1 MDGRARRATASFS
14 LPLRGHD
21 AGVRMSAT
29 GRNDKDVDI
38 DLARLVLA
46 IWERRGKIVA
56 VTLIAGGIAFAASS
70 AMSPVYRSEARVLIE
85 TRAAS
90 FGNADPNGA
99 GAQQVLDDL
108 NISSQTQLLQSVDL
122 IKQVARNMK
131 LYELPEFDPDA
142 SPSLLSRLLIL
153 AGMKKNPLEVA
164 PEERVISAFREK
176 LQVYRAETSRVI
188 AVEFSSKDPVLAAAI
203 PNEILKVYQ
212 SLQTDAKLDANSEAA
227 RWLEPE
233 IASLRE
239 KVREAD
245 KKVADYRASADLLT
259 VGEGTNFATR
269 QLGDISSEL
278 ARVRGER
285 ANAEARAE
293 NVRNAL
299 SSGRPTDT
307 LPDIIASQMIQRLKE
322 TESGIQSQISDLST
336 TMLDGHPRIKALRAQ
351 LGGIRSQIETETR
364 KVLASLENEANVSRL
379 RERQLVQQLNTLKA
393 DGARAGEDSVGLNDL
408 ERDATAQRQ
417 LLETYLARYR
427 EATSRTASTD
437 SSPADARVIS
447 AAIEPR
453 EPYFPKVG
461 PIVIVV
467 SLVTFL
473 LSCVVVMLIEL
484 FTGRALRPVGASRQ
498 EELETKDTVVEA
510 VAVPVTV
517 VEVPADRMQV
527 ASDEA
532 LAAEMEETLD
542 LTEAPETAEMVE
554 AVEADEVAAE
564 EAEEAAQ
571 SGVETFSIEMVAE
584 YLAMKGVGP
593 VATVVSPAGDA
604 GSTATVMLARA
615 VSESGRTV
623 VLVDMTASA
632 CPTRLMAPSSNLPGI
647 TDLLAGEVNFAET
660 IHNDRLSSAH
670 IVPQGKTPAH
680 EAMRVIDR
688 LTMVVSALA
697 DVYDTVLIE
706 CGAVDVVRAAGILKN
721 LSTDIIV
728 SAPQPDE
735 EVLSGVMQ
743 TLADDGHSRVLIM
756 SGMNSQRQPQDG
768 SRTAA

>member
-1 MDGRARRATASFS
+1 
-14 LPLRGHD
+14 
-21 AGVRMSAT
+21 MSAT

-46 IWERRGKIVA
+46 IWERRGKIAA
-56 VTLIAGGIAFAASS
+56 VTLIAGGVAFAASS
-70 AMSPVYRSEARVLIE
+70 VMSPVYRSEARVLIE

-90 FGNADPNGA
+90 FGNADPNGT
-99 GAQQVLDDL
+99 GSQQVLDDL

-131 LYELPEFDPDA
+131 LYELPEFDPGA
-142 SPSLLSRLLIL
+142 SPSMVSRLLVMI
-153 AGMKKNPLEVA
+153 GMKKNPLEVA

-245 KKVADYRASADLLT
+245 KKVADYRASSDLLT
-259 VGEGTNFATR
+259 VGENTTFATR
-269 QLGDISSEL
+269 QLGDISTEL
-278 ARVRGER
+278 ARVRGEK

-299 SSGRPTDT
+299 SSGRPSDT
-307 LPDIIASQMIQRLKE
+307 LPDIIGSQMIQRLKE

-427 EATSRTASTD
+427 EATSRTTSTD

-467 SLVTFL
+467 SLVALL

-498 EELETKDTVVEA
+498 EELETEATVVEA
-510 VAVPVTV
+510 VAVPVAV

-532 LAAEMEETLD
+532 LTAEMEETLD
-542 LTEAPETAEMVE
+542 LTETLETSD
-554 AVEADEVAAE
+554 ADEMNVDDAE
-564 EAEEAAQ
+564 GTEQ
-571 SGVETFSIEMVAE
+571 SGLETFSIEMVAE

-615 VSESGRTV
+615 VSESGKTV

-735 EVLSGVMQ
+735 ESLTGVMQ

-756 SGMNSQRQPQDG
+756 SGMSSQRHPQDS

>member
-1 MDGRARRATASFS
+1 MDGRARRAAVSSS

-46 IWERRGKIVA
+46 IWERRGKIAA
-56 VTLIAGGIAFAASS
+56 VTLIAGGVAFAASS
-70 AMSPVYRSEARVLIE
+70 VMSPVYRSEARVLIE

-90 FGNADPNGA
+90 FGNADPNGT
-99 GAQQVLDDL
+99 GSQQVLDDL

-131 LYELPEFDPDA
+131 LYELPEFDPGA
-142 SPSLLSRLLIL
+142 SPSMVSRLLVMI
-153 AGMKKNPLEVA
+153 GMKKNPLEVA

-245 KKVADYRASADLLT
+245 KKVADYRASSDLLT
-259 VGEGTNFATR
+259 VGENTTFATR
-269 QLGDISSEL
+269 QLGDISTEL
-278 ARVRGER
+278 ARVRGEK

-307 LPDIIASQMIQRLKE
+307 LPDIIGSQMIQRLKE

-427 EATSRTASTD
+427 EATSRTTSTD

-467 SLVTFL
+467 SLVALL

-498 EELETKDTVVEA
+498 EELETEATVVEA

-542 LTEAPETAEMVE
+542 LTETPETLE
-554 AVEADEVAAE
+554 ALEANEVDNDAVE
-564 EAEEAAQ
+564 EAER
-571 SGVETFSIEMVAE
+571 SSLETFSIEMVAE

-735 EVLSGVMQ
+735 ESLTGVMQ

-756 SGMNSQRQPQDG
+756 SGMSSQRHPRDS

>member
-1 MDGRARRATASFS
+1 
-14 LPLRGHD
+14 
-21 AGVRMSAT
+21 MSAT

-38 DLARLVLA
+38 DLARLVQA
-46 IWERRGKIVA
+46 IWERRAKIA
-56 VTLIAGGIAFAASS
+56 AATLIAGGLAFAASS
-70 AMSPVYRSEARVLIE
+70 AMSPVYKGEARVLIE
-85 TRAAS
+85 TRTAS
-90 FGNADPNGA
+90 FANSEQAGA
-99 GAQQVLDDL
+99 GSEQILDEL

-131 LYELPEFDPDA
+131 LYELKEFDPEA
-142 SPSLLSRLLIL
+142 SPSLVSRLLIMV
-153 AGMKKNPLEVA
+153 GVKKNPLEVA
-164 PEERVISAFREK
+164 PEERVISTFREK

-188 AVEFSSKDPVLAAAI
+188 AVEFSSKDPILASAI
-203 PNEILKVYQ
+203 PNEILKTYLSMQ
-212 SLQTDAKLDANSEAA
+212 SGAKLDANSEAV

-239 KVREAD
+239 RVREAD
-245 KKVADYRASADLLT
+245 KKVADYRASADLLN

-269 QLGDISSEL
+269 QLGDISTEL
-278 ARVRGER
+278 ARVRAEK

-307 LPDIIASQMIQRLKE
+307 LQDIIASQMIQRLKE

-351 LGGIRSQIETETR
+351 LGGIRSQIEAETR

-393 DGARAGEDSVGLNDL
+393 DGARAGEDTVDLNDL

-417 LLETYLARYR
+417 LLEAYLARYR
-427 EATSRTASTD
+427 EATSRTASSD

-447 AAIEPR
+447 AAVEPR
-453 EPYFPKVG
+453 QPYFPKVG
-461 PIVIVV
+461 PITIVV

-473 LSCVVVMLIEL
+473 LSCVVVMLVEL
-484 FTGRALRPVGASRQ
+484 FTGRALKPVGVSRV
-498 EELETKDTVVEA
+498 EEAETKEIVGEPTVAPLA
-510 VAVPVTV
+510 VT
-517 VEVPADRMQV
+517 EVPADRMQV
-527 ASDEA
+527 HADET
-532 LAAEMEETLD
+532 LAAEMEETLVLD
-542 LTEAPETAEMVE
+542 EAPE
-554 AVEADEVAAE
+554 ADEPE
-564 EAEEAAQ
+564 IGDEQ
-571 SGVETFSIEMVAE
+571 TSGIETFSIEMVAE

-593 VATVVSPAGDA
+593 VATVVSPVGDA

-615 VSESGRTV
+615 VSETGHTV
-623 VLVDMTASA
+623 VVVDMTASA
-632 CPTRLMAPSSNLPGI
+632 CPTRLMAPSANLPGI

-680 EAMRVIDR
+680 EAMRVVDR

-706 CGAVDVVRAAGILKN
+706 CGAVDVARAAAILKN

-735 EVLSGVMQ
+735 KAMSEIMQ

-756 SGMNSQRQPQDG
+756 SGMNSQRQPHHG

>member
-1 MDGRARRATASFS
+1 
-14 LPLRGHD
+14 
-21 AGVRMSAT
+21 MSAT

-46 IWERRGKIVA
+46 IWERRGKIAA
-56 VTLIAGGIAFAASS
+56 VTLIAGGVAFAASS
-70 AMSPVYRSEARVLIE
+70 VMSPVYRSEARVLIE

-90 FGNADPNGA
+90 FGNADPNGT
-99 GAQQVLDDL
+99 GSQQVLDDL

-131 LYELPEFDPDA
+131 LYELPEFDPGA
-142 SPSLLSRLLIL
+142 SPSMVSRLLVMI
-153 AGMKKNPLEVA
+153 GMKKNPLEVA

-245 KKVADYRASADLLT
+245 KKVADYRASSDLLT
-259 VGEGTNFATR
+259 VGENTTFATR
-269 QLGDISSEL
+269 QLGDISTEL
-278 ARVRGER
+278 ARVRGEK

-307 LPDIIASQMIQRLKE
+307 LPDIIGSQMIQRLKE

-336 TMLDGHPRIKALRAQ
+336 SMLDGHPRIKALRAQ

-484 FTGRALRPVGASRQ
+484 FTGRALRPVGVSRQ
-498 EELETKDTVVEA
+498 EELEAEATVVEA

-542 LTEAPETAEMVE
+542 LTETPETLEVVE
-554 AVEADEVAAE
+554 SNEVDNDAAE
-564 EAEEAAQ
+564 EAEQ
-571 SGVETFSIEMVAE
+571 SGLETFSIEMVAE

-735 EVLSGVMQ
+735 ESLSGVMQ

-756 SGMNSQRQPQDG
+756 SGMNSQRHPQDN

>member
-1 MDGRARRATASFS
+1 
-14 LPLRGHD
+14 
-21 AGVRMSAT
+21 MSAT

-46 IWERRGKIVA
+46 IWERRGKIAA
-56 VTLIAGGIAFAASS
+56 VTLIAGGVAFAASS
-70 AMSPVYRSEARVLIE
+70 VMSPVYRSEARVLIE

-90 FGNADPNGA
+90 FGNADPNGT
-99 GAQQVLDDL
+99 GSQQVLDDL

-131 LYELPEFDPDA
+131 LYELPEFDPGA
-142 SPSLLSRLLIL
+142 SPSMVSRLLVMI
-153 AGMKKNPLEVA
+153 GMKKNPLEVA

-245 KKVADYRASADLLT
+245 KKVADYRASSDLLT
-259 VGEGTNFATR
+259 VGENTTFATR
-269 QLGDISSEL
+269 QLGDISTEL
-278 ARVRGER
+278 ARVRGEK

-307 LPDIIASQMIQRLKE
+307 LPDIIGSQMIQRLKE

-427 EATSRTASTD
+427 EATSRTTSTD

-467 SLVTFL
+467 SLVALL

-498 EELETKDTVVEA
+498 EELETEATVVEA
-510 VAVPVTV
+510 VAVPVAV

-532 LAAEMEETLD
+532 LTAEMEETLD
-542 LTEAPETAEMVE
+542 LTETLETSD
-554 AVEADEVAAE
+554 ADEMNVDDAE
-564 EAEEAAQ
+564 GTEQ
-571 SGVETFSIEMVAE
+571 SGLETFSIEMVAE

-615 VSESGRTV
+615 VSESGKTV

-735 EVLSGVMQ
+735 ESLTGVMQ

-756 SGMNSQRQPQDG
+756 SGMSSQRHPRDS

>member
-1 MDGRARRATASFS
+1 
-14 LPLRGHD
+14 
-21 AGVRMSAT
+21 MSAT

-46 IWERRGKIVA
+46 IWERRGKIA
-56 VTLIAGGIAFAASS
+56 AATLIAGGLAFAASS
-70 AMSPVYRSEARVLIE
+70 AMSPVYRGEARVLIE
-85 TRAAS
+85 TRTAS

-99 GAQQVLDDL
+99 SSQQVLDDL
-108 NISSQTQLLQSVDL
+108 NIVSQTQLLQSVDL

-131 LYELPEFDPDA
+131 LYELTEFDPDA

-164 PEERVISAFREK
+164 PEERVISTFREK

-188 AVEFSSKDPVLAAAI
+188 AVEFSSKDPVLASAI
-203 PNEILKVYQ
+203 PNEILKVYLSQQ
-212 SLQTDAKLDANSEAA
+212 SGAKLDANSEAA

-233 IASLRE
+233 IARLRE
-239 KVREAD
+239 KVRVAD

-379 RERQLVQQLNTLKA
+379 RERQIVQQLNTLKA
-393 DGARAGEDSVGLNDL
+393 DGARAGEDSVDLNDL

-427 EATSRTASTD
+427 EATSRTASMD

-447 AAIEPR
+447 AAVEPR
-453 EPYFPKVG
+453 QPYFPKVG
-461 PIVIVV
+461 PIVVVV

-473 LSCVVVMLIEL
+473 LSCVVVMLVEL
-484 FTGRALRPVGASRQ
+484 FTGRALRPVGASRD
-498 EELETKDTVVEA
+498 EELEAQETTIEPVVTPVAATQVVATPVAPVEEVSAEHMAVEA
-510 VAVPVTV
+510 
-517 VEVPADRMQV
+517 
-527 ASDEA
+527 DEA
-532 LAAEMEETLD
+532 LATEMEETLV
-542 LTEAPETAEMVE
+542 L
-554 AVEADEVAAE
+554 DEPKTDDD
-564 EAEEAAQ
+564 AQ
-571 SGVETFSIEMVAE
+571 GEDDEPAGLETFSIEMVAE

-615 VSESGRTV
+615 VSEGGRTV
-623 VLVDMTASA
+623 VIVDMTASA
-632 CPTRLMAPSSNLPGI
+632 CPTRLMAPSVNLPGI

-728 SAPQPDE
+728 SAPDPDE
-735 EVLSGVMQ
+735 KVLSEVMQ
-743 TLADDGHSRVLIM
+743 TLADDGHSRVLVM
-756 SGMNSQRQPQDG
+756 SGMNSQRQQQG
-768 SRTAA
+768 NRTAA

>member
-1 MDGRARRATASFS
+1 
-14 LPLRGHD
+14 
-21 AGVRMSAT
+21 
-29 GRNDKDVDI
+29 
-38 DLARLVLA
+38 
-46 IWERRGKIVA
+46 
-56 VTLIAGGIAFAASS
+56 
-70 AMSPVYRSEARVLIE
+70 
-85 TRAAS
+85 
-90 FGNADPNGA
+90 
-99 GAQQVLDDL
+99 
-108 NISSQTQLLQSVDL
+108 
-122 IKQVARNMK
+122 
-131 LYELPEFDPDA
+131 
-142 SPSLLSRLLIL
+142 
-153 AGMKKNPLEVA
+153 
-164 PEERVISAFREK
+164 
-176 LQVYRAETSRVI
+176 
-188 AVEFSSKDPVLAAAI
+188 
-203 PNEILKVYQ
+203 
-212 SLQTDAKLDANSEAA
+212 
-227 RWLEPE
+227 
-233 IASLRE
+233 
-239 KVREAD
+239 
-245 KKVADYRASADLLT
+245 LLT
-259 VGEGTNFATR
+259 VGENTTFATR
-269 QLGDISSEL
+269 QLGDISTEL
-278 ARVRGER
+278 ARVRGEK

-299 SSGRPTDT
+299 SSGRPSDT
-307 LPDIIASQMIQRLKE
+307 LPDIIGSQMIQRLKE

-498 EELETKDTVVEA
+498 EELETEATVVEA

-527 ASDEA
+527 ASDES

-542 LTEAPETAEMVE
+542 LTETPETLE
-554 AVEADEVAAE
+554 ALEANEVDNDAVE
-564 EAEEAAQ
+564 EAEQ
-571 SGVETFSIEMVAE
+571 SGLETFSIEMVAE

-735 EVLSGVMQ
+735 ESLTGVMQ

-756 SGMNSQRQPQDG
+756 SGMSSQRHPRDS

>member
-1 MDGRARRATASFS
+1 
-14 LPLRGHD
+14 
-21 AGVRMSAT
+21 MSAT

-38 DLARLVLA
+38 DLARLVQA
-46 IWERRGKIVA
+46 IWERRGKIA
-56 VTLIAGGIAFAASS
+56 AATLIAGGLAFAASS
-70 AMSPVYRSEARVLIE
+70 AMSPVYRGEARVLIE
-85 TRAAS
+85 TRTAS

-99 GAQQVLDDL
+99 SSQQVLDDL
-108 NISSQTQLLQSVDL
+108 NIVSQTQLLQSVDL

-131 LYELPEFDPDA
+131 LYELTEFDPDA

-164 PEERVISAFREK
+164 PEERVISTFREK

-188 AVEFSSKDPVLAAAI
+188 AVEFSSKDPVLASAI
-203 PNEILKVYQ
+203 PNEILKVYLSQQ
-212 SLQTDAKLDANSEAA
+212 SGAKLDANSEAA

-379 RERQLVQQLNTLKA
+379 RERQIVQQLNTLKA
-393 DGARAGEDSVGLNDL
+393 DGARAGEDSVDLNDL

-447 AAIEPR
+447 AAVEPR
-453 EPYFPKVG
+453 QPYFPKVG
-461 PIVIVV
+461 PIVVVV

-473 LSCVVVMLIEL
+473 LSCVVVMLVEL
-484 FTGRALRPVGASRQ
+484 FTGRALRPVGASRD
-498 EELETKDTVVEA
+498 EELEAQETTIEPVVTPVAVTPVVATPVAPVEEVSAEHMAVEA
-510 VAVPVTV
+510 
-517 VEVPADRMQV
+517 
-527 ASDEA
+527 DEA
-532 LAAEMEETLD
+532 LATEMEETLV
-542 LTEAPETAEMVE
+542 L
-554 AVEADEVAAE
+554 DEPKTDDD
-564 EAEEAAQ
+564 AQ
-571 SGVETFSIEMVAE
+571 GEDDEPAGLETFSIEMVAE

-615 VSESGRTV
+615 VSEGGRTV
-623 VLVDMTASA
+623 VIVDMTASA
-632 CPTRLMAPSSNLPGI
+632 CPTRLMAPSVNLPGI

-706 CGAVDVVRAAGILKN
+706 CGAVDVVRATGILKN

-728 SAPQPDE
+728 SAPEPDE
-735 EVLSGVMQ
+735 KVLPEIMQ
-743 TLADDGHSRVLIM
+743 TLADDGHSRVLVM
-756 SGMNSQRQPQDG
+756 SGMNSQRQQQG
-768 SRTAA
+768 NRTAA

>member
-1 MDGRARRATASFS
+1 
-14 LPLRGHD
+14 
-21 AGVRMSAT
+21 MSAT

-46 IWERRGKIVA
+46 IWERRGKIA
-56 VTLIAGGIAFAASS
+56 AATLIAGGLAFAASS
-70 AMSPVYRSEARVLIE
+70 AMSPVYRGEARVLIE
-85 TRAAS
+85 TRTAS

-99 GAQQVLDDL
+99 SSQQVLDDL
-108 NISSQTQLLQSVDL
+108 NIVSQTQLLQSVDL

-131 LYELPEFDPDA
+131 LYELTEFDPDA

-164 PEERVISAFREK
+164 PEERVISTFREK

-188 AVEFSSKDPVLAAAI
+188 AVEFSSKDPALASAI
-203 PNEILKVYQ
+203 PNEILKVYLSQQ
-212 SLQTDAKLDANSEAA
+212 SGAKLDANSEAA

-379 RERQLVQQLNTLKA
+379 RERQIVQQLNTLKA
-393 DGARAGEDSVGLNDL
+393 DGARAGEDSVDLNDL

-427 EATSRTASTD
+427 EATSRTASMD

-447 AAIEPR
+447 AAVEPR
-453 EPYFPKVG
+453 QPYFPKVG
-461 PIVIVV
+461 PIVVVV

-473 LSCVVVMLIEL
+473 LSCVVVMLVEL
-484 FTGRALRPVGASRQ
+484 FTGRALRPVGASRN
-498 EELETKDTVVEA
+498 EELEAQETTIEPVVTPVAVTQVVATPVAPVEVVSAEHMAVEA
-510 VAVPVTV
+510 
-517 VEVPADRMQV
+517 
-527 ASDEA
+527 DEA
-532 LAAEMEETLD
+532 LATEMEETLVLD
-542 LTEAPETAEMVE
+542 EAKTDDDAQAED
-554 AVEADEVAAE
+554 DEPT
-564 EAEEAAQ
+564 
-571 SGVETFSIEMVAE
+571 GLETFSIEMVAE

-615 VSESGRTV
+615 VSEGGRTV
-623 VLVDMTASA
+623 VIVDMTASA
-632 CPTRLMAPSSNLPGI
+632 CPTRLMAPSVNLPGI

-670 IVPQGKTPAH
+670 IVPQGKTPAR

-728 SAPQPDE
+728 SAPDPDE
-735 EVLSGVMQ
+735 KVLSEVMQ
-743 TLADDGHSRVLIM
+743 TLADDGHSRVLVM
-756 SGMNSQRQPQDG
+756 SGMNSQRQQQG
-768 SRTAA
+768 NRTAA

>member
-1 MDGRARRATASFS
+1 MDGRARRAAVSSS

-46 IWERRGKIVA
+46 IWERRGKIAA
-56 VTLIAGGIAFAASS
+56 VTLIAGGVAFAASS
-70 AMSPVYRSEARVLIE
+70 VMSPVYRSEARVLIE

-90 FGNADPNGA
+90 FGNADPNGT
-99 GAQQVLDDL
+99 GSQQVLDDL

-131 LYELPEFDPDA
+131 LYELPEFDPGA
-142 SPSLLSRLLIL
+142 SPSMVSRLLVMI
-153 AGMKKNPLEVA
+153 GMKKNPLEVA
-164 PEERVISAFREK
+164 PEERVISVFREK

-245 KKVADYRASADLLT
+245 KKVADYRASSDLLT
-259 VGEGTNFATR
+259 VGENTTFATR
-269 QLGDISSEL
+269 QLGDISTEL
-278 ARVRGER
+278 ARVRGEK

-307 LPDIIASQMIQRLKE
+307 LPDIIGSQMIQRLKE

-351 LGGIRSQIETETR
+351 LSGIRSQIETETR

-498 EELETKDTVVEA
+498 EELETQATVVEA
-510 VAVPVTV
+510 VAVPVAV
-517 VEVPADRMQV
+517 VDVPADRIQV

-542 LTEAPETAEMVE
+542 LTETPETVE
-554 AVEADEVAAE
+554 AAEANVVDNDAAE
-564 EAEEAAQ
+564 Q
-571 SGVETFSIEMVAE
+571 SGLETFSIEMVAE

-735 EVLSGVMQ
+735 ESLSGVMQ

-756 SGMNSQRQPQDG
+756 SGMSSQRHPQDS

>member
-1 MDGRARRATASFS
+1 
-14 LPLRGHD
+14 
-21 AGVRMSAT
+21 MSAT

-46 IWERRGKIVA
+46 IWERRGKIAA
-56 VTLIAGGIAFAASS
+56 VTLIAGGVAFAASS
-70 AMSPVYRSEARVLIE
+70 VMSPVYRSEARVLIE

-90 FGNADPNGA
+90 FGNADPNGT
-99 GAQQVLDDL
+99 GSQQVLDDL

-131 LYELPEFDPDA
+131 LYELPEFDPGA
-142 SPSLLSRLLIL
+142 SPSMVSRLLVMI
-153 AGMKKNPLEVA
+153 GMKKNPLEVA
-164 PEERVISAFREK
+164 PEERVISVFREK

-245 KKVADYRASADLLT
+245 KKVADYRASSDLLT
-259 VGEGTNFATR
+259 VGENTTFATR
-269 QLGDISSEL
+269 QLGDISTEL
-278 ARVRGER
+278 ARVRGEK

-307 LPDIIASQMIQRLKE
+307 LPDIIGSQMIQRLKE

-351 LGGIRSQIETETR
+351 LSGIRSQIETETR

-498 EELETKDTVVEA
+498 EELETQATVVEA
-510 VAVPVTV
+510 VAVPVAV
-517 VEVPADRMQV
+517 VDVPADRIQV

-542 LTEAPETAEMVE
+542 LTETPETVE
-554 AVEADEVAAE
+554 AAEANVVDNDAAE
-564 EAEEAAQ
+564 Q
-571 SGVETFSIEMVAE
+571 SGLETFSIEMVAE

-735 EVLSGVMQ
+735 ESLSGVMQ

-756 SGMNSQRQPQDG
+756 SGMSSQRHPQDS

>member
-1 MDGRARRATASFS
+1 
-14 LPLRGHD
+14 
-21 AGVRMSAT
+21 MSAT

-46 IWERRGKIVA
+46 IWERRGKIAA
-56 VTLIAGGIAFAASS
+56 VTLIAGGVAFAASS
-70 AMSPVYRSEARVLIE
+70 VMSPVYRSEARVLIE

-90 FGNADPNGA
+90 FGNADPNGT
-99 GAQQVLDDL
+99 GSQQVLDDL

-131 LYELPEFDPDA
+131 LYELPEFDPGA
-142 SPSLLSRLLIL
+142 SPSMVSRLLVMI
-153 AGMKKNPLEVA
+153 GMKKNPLEVA

-245 KKVADYRASADLLT
+245 KKVADYRASSDLLT
-259 VGEGTNFATR
+259 VGENTTFATR
-269 QLGDISSEL
+269 QLGDISTEL
-278 ARVRGER
+278 ARVRGEK

-307 LPDIIASQMIQRLKE
+307 LPDIIGSQMIQRLKE

-393 DGARAGEDSVGLNDL
+393 EGARAGEDTVGLNDL

-467 SLVTFL
+467 SLVALL

-484 FTGRALRPVGASRQ
+484 FTGRALRPVGASRNEQ
-498 EELETKDTVVEA
+498 LETEATVVEA
-510 VAVPVTV
+510 VAVPVAV

-527 ASDEA
+527 ASDET

-542 LTEAPETAEMVE
+542 LTETPETPEVVE
-554 AVEADEVAAE
+554 ANEMDNDAAE
-564 EAEEAAQ
+564 EAEQ
-571 SGVETFSIEMVAE
+571 SGLETFSIEMVAE

-604 GSTATVMLARA
+604 GSTATVMLGRA

-735 EVLSGVMQ
+735 ESLTGVMQ

-756 SGMNSQRQPQDG
+756 SGMSSQRHPRDS